1 VLHVACCTDRRFAPD
16 CAVML
21 ASLTATNPA
30 VTVHFLHDQSLARG
44 DLEILETI
52 VTSAGGAFDVIEVP
66 AEDAVELTRSERFP
80 VQVWYRVLL
89 PELLPELPRVLYLD
103 ADTLITG
110 PLAPLWETDL
120 DGCLVGAVTNPLLA
134 SMLPR
139 IQQDLGLPDR
149 GSYFNSGV
157 LLIDLAAW
165 RAGATAEAVL
175 DFVRAHPSVIWPDQD
190 ALNAVLH
197 ARRLHLHP
205 RWNAMP
211 GLWNV
216 SQRYLPHSPGE
227 VREAVRDPAVVHFV
241 GPHKPWH
248 YRSRHPYRA
257 QYFAYLDSTPWRGR
271 PIEGRTPWQVVLRPL
286 PWLWSYH
293 IEVAADRL
301 QTQLRSVRHRL
312 ARLPRARRQ
321 S

>member
-1 VLHVACCTDRRFAPD
+1 VLHVACSSDVRFAPD

-30 VTVHFLHDQSLARG
+30 VTVHFLQDASLKKS
-44 DLEILETI
+44 DVEVLETI
-52 VTSAGGAFDVIEVP
+52 VTRAGGAFNLVEVVG
-66 AEDAVELTRSERFP
+66 DRAVGLTRSERFP
-80 VQVWYRVLL
+80 VQAWYRVLL
-89 PELLPELPRVLYLD
+89 PELLPELDRVLYLD

-110 PLAPLWETDL
+110 PLVPLWEIDL
-120 DGCLVGAVTNPLLA
+120 DGCLVAAVTNPLLA

-139 IQQDLGLPDR
+139 IQRDLGLPDL

-157 LLIDLAAW
+157 LLIDLEAW
-165 RAGATAEAVL
+165 RAGATAQAVL
-175 DFVRAHPSVIWPDQD
+175 DFARAHESVIWPDQD

-216 SQRYLPHSPGE
+216 SQSYLPHTPAE
-227 VREAVRDPAVVHFV
+227 VREAVLDPAIVHFV

-248 YRSRHPYRA
+248 YRNRHPYRA
-257 QYFAYLDSTPWRGR
+257 QYFSYLDHTPWRGR
-271 PIEGRTPWQVVLRPL
+271 RIEGRTPWQALLRPL
-286 PWLWSYH
+286 PWLWAYH
-293 IEVAADRL
+293 IEV
-301 QTQLRSVRHRL
+301 TT
-312 ARLPRARRQ
+312 ARLRTRLGSVSHPLTRSRPGRDDR
-321 S
+321 